1 MMHYYAQHTPTRDWD
16 APLLGI
22 EELEKTRQ
30 AGLCI
35 TFGMFIWH
43 EGGFDEWTREVG
55 LVVGMALRKASRRP
69 REGREM
75 G

>member
-1 MMHYYAQHTPTRDWD
+1 MMHYYAQHTPTRDLD

-22 EELEKTRQ
+22 EELEKARQ

-43 EGGFDEWTREVG
+43 EGDFDEWTREVG

>member
-1 MMHYYAQHTPTRDWD
+1 MMHYYAQHTPTRDLD

-30 AGLCI
+30 AGICI
-35 TFGMFIWH
+35 SIGMCLMH
-43 EGGFDEWTREVG
+43 ELGHEAWTKDIG
-55 LVVGMALRKASRRP
+55 LVVGMALRKASRRAKT
-69 REGREM
+69 GRKH